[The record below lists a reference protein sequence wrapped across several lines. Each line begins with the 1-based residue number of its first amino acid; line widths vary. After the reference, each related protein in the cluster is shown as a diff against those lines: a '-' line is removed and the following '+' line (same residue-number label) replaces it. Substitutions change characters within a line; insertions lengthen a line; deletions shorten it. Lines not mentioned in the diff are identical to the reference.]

1 MTEKIGAAAYRLDL
15 PLDCLIHLVFH
26 VLQLKPFTADYSPVF
41 AELPASPDLSTIS
54 LHPEAILER
63 RLVKKGNEATPQ
75 IRVKWQGLA
84 EDHTTWEDYNVLR
97 ARFPLSSLW
106 DGASSSGGDSVTP
119 PP

>member
-1 MTEKIGAAAYRLDL
+1 M
-15 PLDCLIHLVFH
+15 FH
-26 VLQLKPFTADYSPVF
+26 VSQFKPFTADYSPVF
-41 AELPASPDLSTIS
+41 AELPAPPDLSTIS

-75 IRVKWQGLA
+75 IRVKGQGLA
-84 EDHTTWEDYNVLR
+84 EDHATWEDYNVLR
-97 ARFPLSSLW
+97 ACFPLSSLW